1 MKKANKGIDNMNVY
15 DFDKT
20 IYDGDSTLDFYLF
33 ALKKKPRLIKYLPVQ
48 VLGFIKYLFG
58 MCTKVEFKEKFY
70 YFLNGIDDTD
80 NLIEIFWDEKQLKI
94 KDWYLMSKKDSDLII
109 SASPTFLLE
118 PICKRVGIK
127 HLIASEVNKKTG
139 VCEGENCYGEEKV
152 IRLKKEFKDSA
163 IDEFYSD
170 SLSDAPLSLLADK
183 RFIVSGTKIIKW
195 DEYKPGIV
203 KRVKKIFL
211 TKEFFNFLIVGGINT
226 INGILFAYIYSLFLP
241 VNVGFVLGY
250 ITAMTIS
257 YVLNSKIVFKENM
270 MFEKYIKFCI
280 SYIPNFIIQNI
291 FVLIFYNTLGW
302 NKLLVFVLAAIIGVP
317 VTFIIMKFFAF
328 SKKNEGA
335 VN

>member
-1 MKKANKGIDNMNVY
+1 MKKVNKGIENMNVY

-33 ALKKKPRLIKYLPVQ
+33 VLKKKPELIKYLPVQ

-58 MCTKVEFKEKFY
+58 MCTKLEFKEKFY
-70 YFLNGIDDTD
+70 FFLNGIDYID
-80 NLIEIFWDEKQLKI
+80 NLIEVFWDEKQLKI
-94 KDWYLMSKKDSDLII
+94 KEWYLKSKKDSDLII

-152 IRLKKEFKDSA
+152 IRLKKEFKDSV
-163 IDEFYSD
+163 IDQFYSD

-183 RFIVSGTKIIKW
+183 RFIVSGNKIIKW
-195 DEYKPGIV
+195 EEYKPGIV
-203 KRVKKIFL
+203 KRVKNIFL
-211 TKEFFNFLIVGGINT
+211 TKQFFNFLIVGGINT

-257 YVLNSKIVFKENM
+257 YLLNSKIVFKENM

-317 VTFIIMKFFAF
+317 ITFIIMKFFAF